1 MSEKSEKSEKP
12 EKLEATAMIEETK
25 DSVTAPGGN
34 NNRNSTASETS
45 ESTGNTEKS
54 EKSEMAEKLEIP
66 ENLERRSYIG
76 FKVTDNP
83 YDDLRAIVLTKCLEA
98 GQEYV
103 REFFLS
109 FHPEDESIKED
120 EIVWVNEPLIT
131 GETAPLYYVVMVVRG
146 VFYVHAIAFGFEQL
160 PKKTTVLEEYGD
172 RLYRKYLEKN
182 HLDESELKYK
192 YGTVI
197 MSNGVAEAV

>member
-1 MSEKSEKSEKP
+1 MSEKL
-12 EKLEATAMIEETK
+12 EKLEKLETVEELK
-25 DSVTAPGGN
+25 DSVTEPGG
-34 NNRNSTASETS
+34 NRNSTASETS
-45 ESTGNTEKS
+45 ESIGNTE
-54 EKSEMAEKLEIP
+54 MA

-76 FKVTDNP
+76 FEATDNP

-98 GQEYV
+98 GKEYV

-109 FHPEDESIKED
+109 FHPEDESVKED

-160 PKKTTVLEEYGD
+160 PKKTTVLEDYGD

-182 HLDESELKYK
+182 HLDESELIYK
-192 YGTVI
+192 FGTVI